1 MILRFGL
8 DEVLHEHNVSIA
20 RPLDTRLLID
30 VLLHDQKTHPYVQN
44 VEKLYVSLWDKLTD
58 DTDFSFMCI
67 ERCMLTTNFSI
78 FLKQL

>member
-30 VLLHDQKTHPYVQN
+30 VLLHGQITHPYVQN
-44 VEKLYVSLWDKLTD
+44 VENYVSSWDKLPD

-67 ERCMLTTNFSI
+67 ERCMLTTGTSI
-78 FLKQL
+78 FFKQL